1 MTETEDPHNIRKKWY
16 NLRPKPSKVVQF
28 TLTQTNNQLV
38 MSVPKT
44 HTHIILTQLK
54 LKDEIKASETKQTKH
69 IEQYSK
75 N

>member
-28 TLTQTNNQLV
+28 TLTQTNNKLV

-44 HTHIILTQLK
+44 HTHTHTHN
-54 LKDEIKASETKQTKH
+54 DDTT
-69 IEQYSK
+69 
-75 N
+75 